1 MINPF
6 KKEVIYIKLFENK
19 IDLKHIET
27 GRTYKRESLQ
37 KFSNERLLI
46 AKPSVAIAF
55 IREVLKEVFAKSL
68 IDPKLTVLLQPMEKI
83 EGGISETEM
92 MIFNDLVQQIGG
104 KYAFIHPTQEDLS
117 DEKVLQITKT

>member
-27 GRTYKRESLQ
+27 GTTYNRESLQ

-68 IDPKLTVLLQPMEKI
+68 IDPKLAVLLQPMEKI

-104 KYAFIHPTQEDLS
+104 KYAYIHTTQEDLT
-117 DEKVLQITKT
+117 DERVQQITKK